1 MTPTT
6 HELRPAPLRRRV
18 LPSYALVMFTL
29 SACFGAP
36 SGVLIA
42 VQAAELA
49 PDDKVQVF
57 GLISA
62 VAALASSVVT
72 PLGGA
77 LSDRTRSRFGRRTPW
92 ITATA
97 LASLLGMAG
106 TGIAGSVPVLIVVWS
121 ATNVLLGVLQAVLT
135 PLVADR
141 VPVPQRGKASA
152 YQGVAWL
159 VGNTAG
165 MAAASQFTLSV
176 LTGYLVFGGA
186 LAAAALLFVF
196 LAPEPSNLDQPRT
209 AFTPRDLK
217 ALYWVSPRRHPDF
230 AWVFTARALFHLGYG
245 GPLYFLLYLLEDYI
259 GYQGDAAAA
268 VAVLALLL
276 GAQPLLAGPL
286 TGWLTD
292 RSGRRKPYV
301 IGSTVVMCVGMAV
314 PLIWPTWP
322 AMIVF
327 VVLLGFGFG
336 AYYSSDGVLM
346 TLVLPRAEDTGKDM
360 GIFLL
365 SSGVALS
372 LSPFM
377 ASLVVTHLGGYP
389 ALFITSIVILTL
401 AALAVLPVRGVR

>member
-1 MTPTT
+1 
-6 HELRPAPLRRRV
+6 
-18 LPSYALVMFTL
+18 MFTL

-42 VQAAELA
+42 VQVAELA
-49 PDDKVQVF
+49 PADKVQVF

-62 VAALASSVVT
+62 VSALASSVVT

-92 ITATA
+92 ITVTA
-97 LASLLGMAG
+97 LTALLGMAA
-106 TGIAGSVPVLIVVWS
+106 TGAAGSVAVLLVVWS
-121 ATNVLLGVLQAVLT
+121 VTNVLLGVLQAVLT

-141 VPVPQRGKASA
+141 IPVARRGKASA

-159 VGNTAG
+159 VGNTVG

-186 LAAAALLFVF
+186 LAAAALLFVVV
-196 LAPEPSNLDQPRT
+196 APEPSSLDQPRNPIT
-209 AFTPRDLK
+209 LSDLK
-217 ALYWVSPRRHPDF
+217 ALYWVSPRSHRDF
-230 AWVFTARALFHLGYG
+230 AWVFTARALYHLGYG
-245 GPLYFLLYLLEDYI
+245 GPLYFLLYLLEDHI
-259 GYQGDAAAA
+259 GYGGDAAEA
-268 VAVLALLL
+268 VAVLALLI
-276 GAQPLLAGPL
+276 AAPPLLAGPL
-286 TGWLTD
+286 VGWLTD

-327 VVLLGFGFG
+327 VVLLGTGLG
-336 AYYSSDGVLM
+336 GYYSSDGVLM

-360 GIFLL
+360 GVFLL

-372 LSPFM
+372 LAPFM

-389 ALFITSIVILTL
+389 ALFVTSIVILAL